1 VPDHESTKEI
11 IGMKL
16 FIAMLVACPLV
27 AHTLGMTEGIFANQ
41 QGAVSQSGSPS
52 EELSKADQLN
62 AEVVKLFA
70 EKEYDKAMVLAQQ
83 VLEIREKIFGPD
95 HLMVALS
102 LQNVA
107 ELLIAKKKQKEAA
120 DVYRRSLTIYEKAS
134 GGNDPKLIE
143 SLGRYICLLA
153 TIGRS
158 DERKDV
164 QKRLF
169 KLENGFD
176 ESIGASMQS
185 SKMDERMQGRAVSL
199 PRPDYAVEARASR
212 VSGSVVMK
220 VKVNELGKVIDV
232 KSICGHPLL
241 VKGSEAAIWRA
252 RFEPAV
258 VKGQPVQFTSNVIY
272 SFIVQ

>member
-1 VPDHESTKEI
+1 
-11 IGMKL
+11 MKL
-16 FIAMLVACPLV
+16 FLAMVVACPLV
-27 AHTLGMTEGIFANQ
+27 AHTLWMTESIFANQ
-41 QGAVSQSGSPS
+41 QEVASQSGSPS
-52 EELSKADQLN
+52 QELSKADQLN

-70 EKEYDKAMVLAQQ
+70 EKEYDKALILAKQ
-83 VLEIREKIFGPD
+83 VLEIREKILGPN

-134 GGNDPKLIE
+134 SGNDPKLIE
-143 SLGRYICLLA
+143 SLGRYICLL
-153 TIGRS
+153 TTMGRS
-158 DERKDV
+158 DEIKDV
-164 QKRLF
+164 RISLF

-176 ESIGASMQS
+176 ESLSVSGQS
-185 SKMDERMQGRAVSL
+185 SKLSGSMQGRALSL
-199 PRPDYAVEARASR
+199 PRPDYPAEARANR

-220 VKVNELGKVIDV
+220 VRVNEAGQVIEL

-241 VKGSEAAIWRA
+241 IKGSEPAVWRA

-258 VKGQPVQFTSNVIY
+258 IKGQPVQFTSTVIY
-272 SFIVQ
+272 NFIHQ